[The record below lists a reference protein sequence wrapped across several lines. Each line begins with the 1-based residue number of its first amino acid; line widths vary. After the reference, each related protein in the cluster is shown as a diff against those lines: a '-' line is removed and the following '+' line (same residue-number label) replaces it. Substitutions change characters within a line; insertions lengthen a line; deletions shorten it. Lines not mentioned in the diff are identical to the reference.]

1 MEVLVNN
8 KLYAVQ
14 PETTLAALLQFIQIS
29 TRKGIAV
36 AVNQKVVPRLNWNA
50 ITLRPADQVTIIQ
63 ATQGG

>member
-14 PETTLAALLQFIQIS
+14 PETTVTALLQFIQIS
-29 TRKGIAV
+29 SVKGIAV
-36 AVNQKVVPRLNWNA
+36 AINQHVVPKTDWPGKLLAPN
-50 ITLRPADQVTIIQ
+50 DSVTIIQ